1 MKGLLK
7 MKLNEN
13 FLIHQSDNGEIL
25 IPVGDETKR
34 FHGVVKLNDTGS
46 EIVHLLENNDLSL
59 EDVLNHF
66 YSECPNDDREEIKKG
81 VRSITPHSPKGLPH
95 SSSVAI
101 STTHSFVIVWL
112 LVMSVVSLRIIVALI
127 LEVLRLLNAVYNH

>member
-1 MKGLLK
+1 

-34 FHGVVKLNDTGS
+34 FHGVVKLNATGS

-59 EDVLNHF
+59 EDILNHF
-66 YSECPNDDREEIKKG
+66 YNECPNDDKEVIKKG
-81 VRSITPHSPKGLPH
+81 VNEFINKL
-95 SSSVAI
+95 VEINAI
-101 STTHSFVIVWL
+101 
-112 LVMSVVSLRIIVALI
+112 I
-127 LEVLRLLNAVYNH
+127 L